1 MGGLLKEL
9 TTIGIGG
16 RAKRVIVAKSRG
28 TLIDNG
34 VGSLVLGRGSNILAS
49 DDGYDGVVLVNRY
62 SDISV
67 RGDLVTAGSGARLS
81 ELVGIAAENSLG
93 GMEWAVGIPA
103 SVGGAVVMNAGAFGG
118 DISQVL
124 EYADVLR
131 DGNVIRLA
139 RDELKLGYRT
149 SGLQYGDVVVDVAFR
164 LRTADSRAVRAL
176 CESYTAKRR
185 SRQPMGKSA
194 GSVFKNPQG
203 VSIGRMLD
211 EMGFKGYSIGGASVS
226 DMHANIIINRGN
238 ATARDVRAIIKTL
251 KTALGER
258 GVEAEEEIVYIG
270 EFN

>member
-1 MGGLLKEL
+1 MSGLLKEL

-16 RAKRVIVAKSRG
+16 RAKRLIFAATRG
-28 TLIDNG
+28 ALIDNG
-34 VGSLVLGRGSNILAS
+34 GDSLILGRGSNILAS

-67 RGDLVTAGSGARLS
+67 RGTLVTAGSGTRLS
-81 ELVGIAAENSLG
+81 DVVGIAAENSLG
-93 GMEWAVGIPA
+93 GMEWAIGIPA

-118 DISQVL
+118 DIARVL

-131 DGNVIRLA
+131 DGNVVRLT
-139 RDELKLGYRT
+139 RDRLKFGYRT
-149 SGLQYGDVVVDVAFR
+149 SGLFPGDVVVDAAFR
-164 LRTADSRAVRAL
+164 LCTADGRAVRAL
-176 CESYTAKRR
+176 CDGYTAKRR

-203 VSIGRMLD
+203 MSVGRILD
-211 EMGFKGYSIGGASVS
+211 EMGFKGYSIGGAAVS
-226 DMHANIIINRGN
+226 DVHANIIINRGD
-238 ATARDVRAIIKTL
+238 ATARDVRAIIQTL

-258 GVEAEEEIVYIG
+258 GVAAEEEIVYIG